1 MVSESAPEM
10 VGGSATE
17 ALWEMIARMEDMLGE
32 WPREDG
38 IMASW
43 VEYIVGEI

>member
-1 MVSESAPEM
+1 MVSKSAPEM

-17 ALWEMIARMEDMLGE
+17 ALWEMIAQMEDMLGE
-32 WPREDG
+32 WPHEDG
-38 IMASW
+38 IVASW